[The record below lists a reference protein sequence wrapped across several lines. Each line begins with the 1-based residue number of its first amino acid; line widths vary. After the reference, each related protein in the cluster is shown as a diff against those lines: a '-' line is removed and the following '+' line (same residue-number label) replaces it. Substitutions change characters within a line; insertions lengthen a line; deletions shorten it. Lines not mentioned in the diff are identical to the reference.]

1 MSEARPES
9 GWVPLFWPSAWKD
22 PKSLDWITGTPINCL
37 VFESALPDLDPVR
50 SEALRRKLALVDWT
64 KPEASGI
71 AAGEAARISWNGPE
85 PVAAITDAAWPGIQA
100 SSTRRRDTAD
110 AGPTGAPWIDANGW
124 LVQLAHARA
133 PEKSIWLVSRPPAGR
148 QNVVGESA
156 YQLAIADAAAG
167 VARWVVS
174 LDEQLAQELAAGSEG
189 AIGCWR
195 KLVAALRFFEQRP
208 SPAAGKSR
216 ATAAII
222 STFSGASEFLATE
235 VLNLAARR
243 HLLCS
248 VMLASDALAADLK
261 PLKAILAVDEEAPA
275 EALGGKL
282 KAFVEAGGVL
292 IAPAWAAKLAPG
304 GERLTA
310 PIPGYDVR
318 QAGRGRIAVPTAPW
332 SDPYQVAA
340 DAQILISH
348 REDPLV
354 LFNGGS
360 LLAWYAAL
368 PGGAED
374 MVELVRYT
382 AESRAQPNSLRLRG
396 AYTSAK
402 LTTLEAPAA
411 AEIRPAKVKD
421 GVELALP
428 GFGVFAALELRR

>member
-1 MSEARPES
+1 MSEARPQS

-37 VFESALPDLDPVR
+37 VFESALPDMDPVR
-50 SEALRRKLALVDWT
+50 AEALRRKLAVVDWT
-64 KPEASGI
+64 KPESSGI
-71 AAGEAARISWNGPE
+71 VAGEAAKISWNGPE
-85 PVAAITDAAWPGIQA
+85 PVAAITDAVWPGIQA
-100 SSTRRRDTAD
+100 SSTRRRDAVD

-124 LVQLAHARA
+124 LAQLAHARA
-133 PEKSIWLVSRPPAGR
+133 PGKSIWLVSRPPAGR

-167 VARWVVS
+167 GARWLVS
-174 LDEQLAQELAAGSEG
+174 LDEQLAQDLAARSEAAMGS
-189 AIGCWR
+189 WR
-195 KLVAALRFFEQRP
+195 KLVATLRFFEDRP
-208 SPAAGKSR
+208 SPAAGQSR
-216 ATAAII
+216 AATAIL
-222 STFSGASEFLATE
+222 STFSGDNEFLATE

-243 HLLCS
+243 HLLCN
-248 VMLASDALAADLK
+248 VLLAGQALAADLK

-292 IAPAWAAKLAPG
+292 VAPAWAAKLAPG
-304 GERLTA
+304 GQRLTT

-360 LLAWYAAL
+360 LMVWYAAL
-368 PGGAED
+368 PGGTED
-374 MVELVRYT
+374 LVELVRYT
-382 AESRAQPNSLRLRG
+382 AESRGQPISLRLRG
-396 AYTSAK
+396 ACTSVK

-411 AEIRPAKVKD
+411 VEIRPVRVKD

-428 GFGVFAALELRR
+428 RFGVFAALELRS